1 MEEKKQSSNQMEN
14 MNALAMFF
22 ESDKF
27 ATAQRVCFMLASSD
41 LVPKEYQYQP
51 INYILADG
59 SIDKIAKARDEA
71 AKNKAMANCM
81 IALNKA
87 ALLRTDPMTIM
98 QNMSPIHGK
107 PSWSA
112 SFMIGSINA
121 SGRFTP
127 LRFKFGEDGHVKE
140 TFTIYKKN
148 GGGEQK
154 SIDMPNYTCVAY
166 ATDKNTGDVLEGAQ
180 TISIK
185 MAFEEGWLT
194 KDGSKWMTMPQQ
206 MLMYRA
212 AAYWQRE
219 YCPEILQG
227 LMTSDEAADVG
238 YSDYEEVKEDAQK
251 AIDENANSG
260 EQIGFTSVPAQEAE
274 ATAPQ
279 PEPAQPVGMAQQP
292 PVEAQR
298 PKATVQAKPQPK
310 QINVPFAL

>member
-1 MEEKKQSSNQMEN
+1 MEEKKQNSNQIEN

-41 LVPKEYQYQP
+41 LVPKEYQYRP
-51 INYILADG
+51 INYTLPDG
-59 SIDKIAKARDEA
+59 RVDQTAKAQDEA
-71 AKNKAMANCM
+71 AKNKAMANCL

-87 ALLRTDPMTIM
+87 ALLKTDPMTIM
-98 QNMSPIHGK
+98 QNMSPVHGK

-121 SGRFTP
+121 SSRFTP
-127 LRFKFGEDGHVKE
+127 LRFKFGEDGRVKE
-140 TFTIYKKN
+140 TFTVYKKN

-154 SIDMPNYTCVAY
+154 NIDMPNYTCVAF
-166 ATDKNTGDVLEGAQ
+166 ATDKETKEVLEGAE
-180 TISIK
+180 TISIR
-185 MAFEEGWLT
+185 MAFDEGWLT
-194 KDGSKWMTMPQQ
+194 KDGSKWLTMPRQ

-212 AAYWQRE
+212 AAFWQRE

-227 LMTSDEAADVG
+227 LMTTDEAEDVG
-238 YSDYEEVKEDAQK
+238 YSEYEEIKGEAQK

-279 PEPAQPVGMAQQP
+279 QEPAQPVGMAQQP

>member
-1 MEEKKQSSNQMEN
+1 MEENRQSSNQIEN

-27 ATAQRVCFMLASSD
+27 ATAQRVCFMLACSD
-41 LVPKEYQYQP
+41 LVPKEYQYRP
-51 INYILADG
+51 MNILNPDG
-59 SIDKIAKARDEA
+59 TLNQALKAQDEA

-87 ALLRTDPMTIM
+87 ALLKTDPMTIM
-98 QNMSPIHGK
+98 QNMSPVYGR

-127 LRFKFGEDGHVKE
+127 LRFKFGEDGHIKE
-140 TFTIYKKN
+140 TFTVYKKN
-148 GGGEQK
+148 GGGQQK
-154 SIDMPNYTCVAY
+154 TIDMPNHTCVAY
-166 ATDKNTGDVLEGAQ
+166 ATDKSTGKELEGAQ
-180 TISIK
+180 PISIR

-194 KDGSKWMTMPQQ
+194 KDGSKWITMPRQ

-212 AAYWQRE
+212 AAFWTRE
-219 YCPEILQG
+219 FCPDILQG
-227 LMTSDEAADVG
+227 LSTVDESEDVG
-238 YSDYEEVKEDAQK
+238 YSDYEEVKNDAQK
-251 AIDENANSG
+251 AIEENANSG

-292 PVEAQR
+292 PVEARQ
-298 PKATVQAKPQPK
+298 PQAAVQAKPQPK